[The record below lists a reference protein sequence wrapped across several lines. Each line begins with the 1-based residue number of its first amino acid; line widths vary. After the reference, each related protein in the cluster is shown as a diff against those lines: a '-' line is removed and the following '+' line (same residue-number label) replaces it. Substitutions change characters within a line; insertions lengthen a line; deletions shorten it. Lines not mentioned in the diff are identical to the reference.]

1 MLQEYNPKNEN
12 IFIHVNGELL
22 PRKEA
27 KVSVFDSIVQN
38 GDGVWEGLRVYPEG
52 IVCYDKHLT
61 RLQEGAH
68 ALGYEGVPTKEEI
81 KKAIKE
87 TLDANGMNDDTHI
100 RLTLT
105 RGEKVTS
112 GMDSRLNQ
120 SGCCL
125 IVLAEWKKKV
135 YDFSKGIRAI
145 SSSIRR
151 SIPAFLD
158 SKIHHNNMLSL
169 VIAKMHANIAG
180 FDAAVMLDER
190 GFVAEL
196 NDTNLFMLKNN
207 KVYTPFPHACLP
219 GITRGTFMEL
229 LKENNIEIEE
239 RDLTLVEF
247 INADLVF
254 ATGTNGEI
262 TPVTEMEGRVIN
274 CDQDFLEKIKNLFEA
289 KLPSLC
295 EPL

>member
-1 MLQEYNPKNEN
+1 MLQEYNPKNKN

-22 PRKEA
+22 KREDA

-68 ALGYEGVPTKEEI
+68 ALGYEGVPTKDEI

-87 TLDANGMNDDTHI
+87 TLDANGMNNDTHI

-112 GMDSRLNQ
+112 GMDARLNQ
-120 SGCCL
+120 NGCCL

-135 YDFSKGIRAI
+135 YDFSKGIKAI

-180 FDAAVMLDER
+180 YDAAVMLDDR

-229 LKENNIEIEE
+229 LKENNIGIEE

-262 TPVTEMEGRVIN
+262 TPVTQMEGREIK
-274 CDQDFLEKIKNLFEA
+274 CDMNFLEKIKNLFEA

>member
-1 MLQEYNPKNEN
+1 MLQEYNPKNKN

-22 PRKEA
+22 KRVDA

-68 ALGYEGVPTKEEI
+68 ALGYEGVPTKDEI

-87 TLDANGMNDDTHI
+87 TLDANGMNNDTHI

-112 GMDSRLNQ
+112 GMDARLNQ

-135 YDFSKGIRAI
+135 YDFSKGIKAI

-180 FDAAVMLDER
+180 YDAAVMLDDR

-196 NDTNLFMLKNN
+196 NDTNLFMLKNK

-229 LKENNIEIEE
+229 LKENNIGIEE

-262 TPVTEMEGRVIN
+262 TPVTEMEGREIK
-274 CDQDFLEKIKNLFEA
+274 CDMGFLEKIKNLFEA

>member
-22 PRKEA
+22 PRKKA

-61 RLQEGAH
+61 RLHEGAH

-262 TPVTEMEGRVIN
+262 TPVTEMEGREIN

>member
-22 PRKEA
+22 TRKEA

-68 ALGYEGVPTKEEI
+68 ALGYEGVPTKKEI

-196 NDTNLFMLKNN
+196 NDTNLFMTKNN

-262 TPVTEMEGRVIN
+262 TPVTEMEGREIK

>member
-22 PRKEA
+22 TRKEA

-38 GDGVWEGLRVYPEG
+38 GDGVWEGLRVYSEG

-68 ALGYEGVPTKEEI
+68 ALGYEGVPTKKEI

-180 FDAAVMLDER
+180 YDAAVMLDER

-196 NDTNLFMLKNN
+196 NDTNLFMVKAN
-207 KVYTPFPHACLP
+207 KVFTPFPHACLP
-219 GITRGTFMEL
+219 GITRGTFIEL

-262 TPVTEMEGRVIN
+262 TPVTEMDGRAIK
-274 CDQDFLEKIKNLFEA
+274 CDHNFLEKIKNLFEA

>member
-12 IFIHVNGELL
+12 ILIHVNGKLL

-61 RLQEGAH
+61 RLHEGAK
-68 ALGYEGVPTKEEI
+68 ALAYEVIPSKDEI

-87 TLDANGMNDDTHI
+87 TLDANGMNTDTHI

-135 YDFSKGIRAI
+135 YDFSKRIRTI

-169 VIAKMHANIAG
+169 VIAKIQANISG
-180 FDAAVMLDER
+180 YDAAVMLDER

-196 NDTNLFMLKNN
+196 NDTNLFMVKEGSIF
-207 KVYTPFPHACLP
+207 TPFAHACLP
-219 GITRGTFMEL
+219 GITRQTFIDL
-229 LKENNIEIEE
+229 FKENKVNIFE
-239 RDLTLVEF
+239 RDLSLVEF

-262 TPVTEMEGRVIN
+262 TPVTEIDGRSIN
-274 CDQDFLEKIKNLFEA
+274 CDKNFLEKIKNLFEA

>member
-22 PRKEA
+22 TRKEA

-61 RLQEGAH
+61 RLHEGAH
-68 ALGYEGVPTKEEI
+68 ALGYEGVPTKKEI

-120 SGCCL
+120 SGCCM

-180 FDAAVMLDER
+180 YDAAVMLDER

-196 NDTNLFMLKNN
+196 NDTNLFMVKAN
-207 KVYTPFPHACLP
+207 KVFTPFPHACLP
-219 GITRGTFMEL
+219 GITRGTFIEL

-262 TPVTEMEGRVIN
+262 TPVTEMDGRAIK
-274 CDQDFLEKIKNLFEA
+274 CDHNFLEKIKNLFEA

>member
-68 ALGYEGVPTKEEI
+68 ALGYVGVPTKKEI

-196 NDTNLFMLKNN
+196 NDTNLFMAKNN

-229 LKENNIEIEE
+229 LKENNIEIEV
-239 RDLTLVEF
+239 RDLRLVEF

-262 TPVTEMEGRVIN
+262 TPVTEMEGREIK

>member
-12 IFIHVNGELL
+12 ILIHVNGKLL

-61 RLQEGAH
+61 RLHEGAK
-68 ALGYEGVPTKEEI
+68 ALAYEGIPSKDEI

-87 TLDANGMNDDTHI
+87 TLDANGMNTDTHI

-135 YDFSKGIRAI
+135 YDFSKGIRTI

-169 VIAKMHANIAG
+169 VIAKIQANISG
-180 FDAAVMLDER
+180 YDAAVMLDER

-196 NDTNLFMLKNN
+196 NDTNLFMVKEGSIF
-207 KVYTPFPHACLP
+207 TPFAHACLP
-219 GITRGTFMEL
+219 GITRQTFIDL
-229 LKENNIEIEE
+229 FKENKINIFE
-239 RDLTLVEF
+239 RDLSLVEF

-262 TPVTEMEGRVIN
+262 TPVTEIDGRSIN
-274 CDQDFLEKIKNLFEA
+274 CDKNFLEKIKNLFEA

>member
-1 MLQEYNPKNEN
+1 
-12 IFIHVNGELL
+12 
-22 PRKEA
+22 
-27 KVSVFDSIVQN
+27 
-38 GDGVWEGLRVYPEG
+38 
-52 IVCYDKHLT
+52 
-61 RLQEGAH
+61 
-68 ALGYEGVPTKEEI
+68 
-81 KKAIKE
+81 
-87 TLDANGMNDDTHI
+87 MNTDTHI

-169 VIAKMHANIAG
+169 VIAKIQANISG
-180 FDAAVMLDER
+180 YDAAVMLDER

-196 NDTNLFMLKNN
+196 NDTNLFMVKEGSIF
-207 KVYTPFPHACLP
+207 TPFAHACLP
-219 GITRGTFMEL
+219 GITRQTFIDL
-229 LKENNIEIEE
+229 FKENNINIFE
-239 RDLTLVEF
+239 RDLSLVEF

-262 TPVTEMEGRVIN
+262 TPVTEIDGRTVN
-274 CDQDFLEKIKNLFEA
+274 CDNNFLEKIKNLFEA

-295 EPL
+295 ESL

>member
-12 IFIHVNGELL
+12 IIIHVNGKLL

-61 RLQEGAH
+61 RLHEGAK
-68 ALGYEGVPTKEEI
+68 ALAYEGIPSKDEI

-87 TLDANGMNDDTHI
+87 TLDANGMNTDTHI

-169 VIAKMHANIAG
+169 VIAKIQANISG
-180 FDAAVMLDER
+180 YDAAVMLDER

-196 NDTNLFMLKNN
+196 NDTNLFMVKDGS
-207 KVYTPFPHACLP
+207 VSTPFAHACLP
-219 GITRGTFMEL
+219 GITRQTFIDL
-229 LKENNIEIEE
+229 FKENQMEINE
-239 RDLTLVEF
+239 RDLSLVEF

-262 TPVTEMEGRVIN
+262 TPVTEIDGRTVN
-274 CDQDFLEKIKNLFEA
+274 CDNDFLEKIKNLFEA

>member
-81 KKAIKE
+81 KIAIKE

-196 NDTNLFMLKNN
+196 NDTNLFMVKNN

-262 TPVTEMEGRVIN
+262 TPVTEMEGRQIK

>member
-68 ALGYEGVPTKEEI
+68 ALGYEGVPTKEVI

-87 TLDANGMNDDTHI
+87 TLDANGMNDNTHI

-180 FDAAVMLDER
+180 YDAAVMLDER

-196 NDTNLFMLKNN
+196 NDTNLFMVKAN
-207 KVYTPFPHACLP
+207 KVFTPFPHACLP
-219 GITRGTFMEL
+219 GITRGTFIEL
-229 LKENNIEIEE
+229 LKYLSI
-239 RDLTLVEF
+239 
-247 INADLVF
+247 
-254 ATGTNGEI
+254 
-262 TPVTEMEGRVIN
+262 
-274 CDQDFLEKIKNLFEA
+274 KI
-289 KLPSLC
+289 
-295 EPL
+295 

>member
-1 MLQEYNPKNEN
+1 MLQEYNPKNKN

-22 PRKEA
+22 KREDA

-68 ALGYEGVPTKEEI
+68 ALGYEGVPTKDEI

-87 TLDANGMNDDTHI
+87 TLDANGMNNDTHI

-112 GMDSRLNQ
+112 GMDARLNQ
-120 SGCCL
+120 NGCCL

-135 YDFSKGIRAI
+135 YDFSKGIKAI

-180 FDAAVMLDER
+180 YDAAVMLDDR

-219 GITRGTFMEL
+219 GITRGTFKPESY
-229 LKENNIEIEE
+229 KSRFCRGKGPPWSE
-239 RDLTLVEF
+239 
-247 INADLVF
+247 
-254 ATGTNGEI
+254 
-262 TPVTEMEGRVIN
+262 
-274 CDQDFLEKIKNLFEA
+274 
-289 KLPSLC
+289 
-295 EPL
+295 

>member
-12 IFIHVNGELL
+12 ILIHVNGKLL
-22 PRKEA
+22 PRKDA

-61 RLQEGAH
+61 RLHEGAK
-68 ALGYEGVPTKEEI
+68 ALAYEGIPSKDEI

-87 TLDANGMNDDTHI
+87 TLDANGMNTDTHI

-135 YDFSKGIRAI
+135 YDFSKGIRTI

-169 VIAKMHANIAG
+169 VIAKIQANISG
-180 FDAAVMLDER
+180 YDAAVMLDER

-196 NDTNLFMLKNN
+196 NDTNLFMVKEGSIF
-207 KVYTPFPHACLP
+207 TPFAHACLP
-219 GITRGTFMEL
+219 GITRQTFIDL
-229 LKENNIEIEE
+229 FKENKVNIFE
-239 RDLTLVEF
+239 RDLSLVEF

-262 TPVTEMEGRVIN
+262 TPVTEIDGRSIN
-274 CDQDFLEKIKNLFEA
+274 CDKNFLEKIKNLFEA

>member
-1 MLQEYNPKNEN
+1 MLQEYNPKNKN

-22 PRKEA
+22 KREDA

-68 ALGYEGVPTKEEI
+68 ALGYEGVPTKDEI

-87 TLDANGMNDDTHI
+87 TLDANGMNNDTHI

-112 GMDSRLNQ
+112 GMDARLNQ
-120 SGCCL
+120 TGCCL

-135 YDFSKGIRAI
+135 YDFSKGIKAI

-180 FDAAVMLDER
+180 YDAAVMLDDR

-229 LKENNIEIEE
+229 LKENNIGIEE

-262 TPVTEMEGRVIN
+262 TPVTQMEGREIK
-274 CDQDFLEKIKNLFEA
+274 CDMNFLEKIKNLFET

>member
-1 MLQEYNPKNEN
+1 MLQ
-12 IFIHVNGELL
+12 FQTL
-22 PRKEA
+22 
-27 KVSVFDSIVQN
+27 
-38 GDGVWEGLRVYPEG
+38 
-52 IVCYDKHLT
+52 
-61 RLQEGAH
+61 
-68 ALGYEGVPTKEEI
+68 
-81 KKAIKE
+81 KE
-87 TLDANGMNDDTHI
+87 TLDANGMNNDTHI

-180 FDAAVMLDER
+180 YDAAVMLDER

-196 NDTNLFMLKNN
+196 NDTNLFMVKNN
-207 KVYTPFPHACLP
+207 KVCTPFAHACLP

-262 TPVTEMEGRVIN
+262 TPVTEMDGREIR
-274 CDQDFLEKIKNLFEA
+274 CDHDFLEKIKNLFEA

-295 EPL
+295 ESL

>member
-1 MLQEYNPKNEN
+1 MLQEYNPKNKN

-22 PRKEA
+22 KREDA

-68 ALGYEGVPTKEEI
+68 ALGYEGVPTKDEI

-87 TLDANGMNDDTHI
+87 TLDANGMNNDTHI

-112 GMDSRLNQ
+112 GMDARLNQ
-120 SGCCL
+120 DGCCL

-135 YDFSKGIRAI
+135 YDFSKGIKAI

-180 FDAAVMLDER
+180 YDAAVMLDDR

-229 LKENNIEIEE
+229 LKENNIGIEE

-262 TPVTEMEGRVIN
+262 TPVTQMEGR
-274 CDQDFLEKIKNLFEA
+274 EIKCL
-289 KLPSLC
+289 
-295 EPL
+295 

>member
-196 NDTNLFMLKNN
+196 NDTNLFMTKNN

-262 TPVTEMEGRVIN
+262 TPVTEMEGREIR
-274 CDQDFLEKIKNLFEA
+274 CDQNFLEKIKNLFEA

>member
-1 MLQEYNPKNEN
+1 MLQEYNSKNEN

-196 NDTNLFMLKNN
+196 NDTNLFMAKNN

-262 TPVTEMEGRVIN
+262 TPVTEMEGREIK

>member
-22 PRKEA
+22 TRKEA

-68 ALGYEGVPTKEEI
+68 ALGYEGVPTKKEI

-180 FDAAVMLDER
+180 YDAAVMLDER
-190 GFVAEL
+190 GFIAEL
-196 NDTNLFMLKNN
+196 IDTNLFMVKAN
-207 KVYTPFPHACLP
+207 KVFTPFPHACLP
-219 GITRGTFMEL
+219 GITRGTFIEL

-262 TPVTEMEGRVIN
+262 TPVTEMDGRAIK
-274 CDQDFLEKIKNLFEA
+274 CDHNFLEKIKNLFEA

>member
-22 PRKEA
+22 PRNEA

-87 TLDANGMNDDTHI
+87 TLDANGMNNDTHI

-180 FDAAVMLDER
+180 YDAAVMLDER

-196 NDTNLFMLKNN
+196 NDTNLFMVKNN
-207 KVYTPFPHACLP
+207 KVCTPFAHACLP

-229 LKENNIEIEE
+229 LKENNIEMEE

-262 TPVTEMEGRVIN
+262 TPVTEMDGREIK
-274 CDQDFLEKIKNLFEA
+274 CDHEFLKKIKNLFEA

-295 EPL
+295 ESL

>member
-22 PRKEA
+22 TRKEA
-27 KVSVFDSIVQN
+27 KASVFDSIVQN

-68 ALGYEGVPTKEEI
+68 ALGYEGVPTKKEI

-135 YDFSKGIRAI
+135 YDFSKGIKAI

-196 NDTNLFMLKNN
+196 NDTNLFMTKNN

-262 TPVTEMEGRVIN
+262 TPVTEMEGREIK

>member
-12 IFIHVNGELL
+12 IVSHVNGELL

-68 ALGYEGVPTKEEI
+68 ALGYEGVPTKKEI

-158 SKIHHNNMLSL
+158 SKIHHNNLLSL

-196 NDTNLFMLKNN
+196 NDTNLFMTKNN

-262 TPVTEMEGRVIN
+262 TPVTEMEGREIK

>member
-12 IFIHVNGELL
+12 IFLHVNGELL

-27 KVSVFDSIVQN
+27 KGSVFDSIVQN

-68 ALGYEGVPTKEEI
+68 ALGYEGVPTKKEI

-180 FDAAVMLDER
+180 YDAAVMLDER
-190 GFVAEL
+190 GFIAEL
-196 NDTNLFMLKNN
+196 NDTNLFMVKAN
-207 KVYTPFPHACLP
+207 KVFTPFPHACLP
-219 GITRGTFMEL
+219 GITRGTFIEL

-262 TPVTEMEGRVIN
+262 TPVTEMDGRAIK
-274 CDQDFLEKIKNLFEA
+274 CDHNFLEKIKNLFEA

>member
-1 MLQEYNPKNEN
+1 MLQEYSPKNEN
-12 IFIHVNGELL
+12 IFIHVYGELL

-68 ALGYEGVPTKEEI
+68 ALGYEGVPTKKEI

-196 NDTNLFMLKNN
+196 NDTNLFMAKNN

-262 TPVTEMEGRVIN
+262 TPVTEMEGREIK

>member
-1 MLQEYNPKNEN
+1 MLQEYNPKNKN

-22 PRKEA
+22 KREDA

-68 ALGYEGVPTKEEI
+68 ALGYEGVPTKDEI

-87 TLDANGMNDDTHI
+87 TLDANGMNNDTHI

-112 GMDSRLNQ
+112 GMDARLNQ
-120 SGCCL
+120 DGCCL

-135 YDFSKGIRAI
+135 YDFSKGIKAI

-180 FDAAVMLDER
+180 YDAAVMLDDR

-229 LKENNIEIEE
+229 LKENNIGIEE

-262 TPVTEMEGRVIN
+262 TPVTQMEGREIKCN
-274 CDQDFLEKIKNLFEA
+274 MNFLEKIKNLFEA

>member
-52 IVCYDKHLT
+52 IVCFDKHLT

-68 ALGYEGVPTKEEI
+68 ALGYEGVPTKKEI

-196 NDTNLFMLKNN
+196 NDTNLFMTKNN

-262 TPVTEMEGRVIN
+262 TPVTEMEGREIN

>member
-68 ALGYEGVPTKEEI
+68 ALGYEGVPTKNEI

-196 NDTNLFMLKNN
+196 NDTNLFMTKNN

-262 TPVTEMEGRVIN
+262 TPVTEMEGREIK

>member
-1 MLQEYNPKNEN
+1 MLQEYNPKNKD

-22 PRKEA
+22 PRSQA

-68 ALGYEGVPTKEEI
+68 ALGYEGVPSKDVI

-87 TLDANGMNDDTHI
+87 TLDANGMDNDTHI

-135 YDFSKGIRAI
+135 YDFSKGIKAI

-180 FDAAVMLDER
+180 YDAAVMLDDR

-196 NDTNLFMLKNN
+196 NDTNLFIVKKN

-219 GITRGTFMEL
+219 GITRGTFMEI
-229 LKENNIEIEE
+229 LKDNNIEIEE
-239 RDLTLVEF
+239 RDLTIVEF

-262 TPVTEMEGRVIN
+262 TPVTQMDGRDIKCN
-274 CDQDFLEKIKNLFEA
+274 LDFLEKIKNLFET